1 MSEKKQK
8 TISSDY
14 EEIETYQSEYLG
26 ELNAL
31 SKIFITLSIA
41 MLGLTLSVLI
51 PSLKEKVATIWFSAT
66 WFLLVVTAMLG
77 FFEIYSF
84 SRRFKAKAEYLH
96 GCMMTDV
103 ILQLKGSDEKLDEF
117 LSKSDQAKRNSD
129 LTYKWCVLLVAAQA
143 ISMFLA
149 FLCFSVFIYENFI
162 VTLPVP

>member
-8 TISSDY
+8 TLSSTY
-14 EEIETYQSEYLG
+14 EEIETYQSEYLR

-51 PSLKEKVATIWFSAT
+51 PSLKEKVATNWFSAT
-66 WFLLVVTAMLG
+66 WLFLVITAMLG
-77 FFEIYSF
+77 FLEIYSF
-84 SRRFKAKAEYLH
+84 SRRFKARAEYLH

-103 ILQLKGSDEKLDEF
+103 ILQLKSSDEKLDEF
-117 LSKSDQAKRNSD
+117 LSKSDQAKRISE
-129 LTYKWCVLLVAAQA
+129 LTYKWCVGLVAGQA
-143 ISMFLA
+143 ISMFLG
-149 FLCFSVFIYENFI
+149 FLCFSVFIYKNFI